1 MQCFQFKILNYVLFT
16 NSHLAKIGL
25 IQSDICTFCNIG
37 AKTIDHIFFYCVYS
51 RALWE
56 DIESYW
62 VAIAKEQR
70 KLKLKTI
77 LVDVINTKCP
87 QFNYLI
93 VLGKLHLWNC
103 CRNNSL
109 PSFSS
114 TKELVKRKDGTERH
128 IANKYNNMKMLEAK
142 CKAVLQLHKYMHISL
157 HH

>member
-1 MQCFQFKILNYVLFT
+1 MKCFQFKILNYVLIT

-37 AKTIDHIFFYCVYS
+37 AETIDHLFFYCVYS

-77 LVDVINTKCP
+77 LVGVIDTKCP

-93 VLGKLHLWNC
+93 VF
-103 CRNNSL
+103 RQAT
-109 PSFSS
+109 FM
-114 TKELVKRKDGTERH
+114 EL
-128 IANKYNNMKMLEAK
+128 L
-142 CKAVLQLHKYMHISL
+142 
-157 HH
+157 